1 MFSVNLWSCLGGVKP
16 LVVFDGEHEMAVEPM
31 QGNWASSRVVLGYME
46 LFHVA
51 AGTSGSLYTCDSIL
65 WDPRGCLQGTLGSC
79 HI

>member
-51 AGTSGSLYTCDSIL
+51 AGTSGSL
-65 WDPRGCLQGTLGSC
+65 
-79 HI
+79 